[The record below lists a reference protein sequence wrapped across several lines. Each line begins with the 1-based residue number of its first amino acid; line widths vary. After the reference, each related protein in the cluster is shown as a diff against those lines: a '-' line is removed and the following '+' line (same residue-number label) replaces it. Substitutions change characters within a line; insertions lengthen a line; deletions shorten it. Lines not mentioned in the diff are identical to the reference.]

1 MKRLS
6 AILLAF
12 FWVASVLGAQ
22 ADPTMSGRIKSYD
35 GSKGILVIERD
46 DKSTRR
52 FQLTDKTVC
61 EFNGRKTHPG
71 VLRVG
76 SKISVQI
83 AGALNRDPL
92 KAKKIVDWGSSD
104 KIVAKGAKS
113 PYHTK
118 VSQYASSNGGGGI
131 PDGAPVGAHSPHHT
145 VGAVAHGGAV
155 NMPNPQ
161 SHPAP
166 AHMTSG
172 GQGQPHSLGQG
183 TQHYPDS
190 GGMYTNQGQTTMMPV
205 HQMNTNPVFHPSAGD
220 LMGNEGGSGDSGMLG
235 MSDPSYGA
243 GGTKMTGRVMQVQD
257 GVLLLQS
264 FEHSQ
269 LQRVIVGMTSASPEL
284 LVPGQM
290 IEVFGT
296 LTPQGFQATQI
307 KAASGF

>member
-6 AILLAF
+6 IILLAI
-12 FWVASVLGAQ
+12 FWVVSALGAQ
-22 ADPTMSGRIKSYD
+22 ADPTMSGRIVSYD
-35 GSKGILVIERD
+35 GSKGILVLERD

-52 FQLTDKTVC
+52 FEVTDKTVC
-61 EFNGRKTHPG
+61 EFNGRNTSPS

-92 KAKKIVDWGSSD
+92 KARKIVDWGSSS
-104 KIVAKGAKS
+104 KIVATGAKS

-145 VGAVAHGGAV
+145 MGEVAHGGSV

-161 SHPAP
+161 THPAP
-166 AHMTSG
+166 GHMMTP

-183 TQHYPDS
+183 TQHYPNS
-190 GGMYTNQGQTTMMPV
+190 AGMYQNQGQTTMMPLD
-205 HQMNTNPVFHPSAGD
+205 QMNTNPVFYPSGGD
-220 LMGNEGGSGDSGMLG
+220 LMGNEGGQGDGSMIGMN
-235 MSDPSYGA
+235 DPSYGA
-243 GGTKMTGRVMQVQD
+243 GGTKMTGRVMQVEG
-257 GVLLLQS
+257 GVVLLQS
-264 FEHSQ
+264 FEHAQ
-269 LQRVIVGMTSASPEL
+269 LQRVIIGMASASPEL

-307 KAASGF
+307 KAAGGF